1 MIHVGVDIH
10 QRFCYITALEA
21 RGKTIRPV
29 RSTRSSW
36 RCGGTSSR
44 LASGALEKLDGRDG
58 PAARPE
64 AAAAHADSDSPSG

>member
-21 RGKTIRPV
+21 RGKTPV
-29 RSTRSSW
+29 RSTMGSW

-64 AAAAHADSDSPSG
+64 AAAAQAYSDSPSG